1 MAVYDF
7 KCPSCDHILENVVL
21 GMNHEDDD
29 HPACYQC
36 GEHYEHYFTTA
47 PMAYCEAEL
56 EGGGF
61 IAHSMKGKPLITSRR
76 QNREM
81 MKRHGL
87 APAQDYFNPPTHA
100 EQKQTRAEAME
111 TIHAITP
118 TQRQEKQMA
127 SDGIKTDIVQ

>member
-1 MAVYDF
+1 MQRGQSLLSGF
-7 KCPSCDHILENVVL
+7 KVPNQQDE
-21 GMNHEDDD
+21 
-29 HPACYQC
+29 
-36 GEHYEHYFTTA
+36 
-47 PMAYCEAEL
+47 EL
-56 EGGGF
+56 KKARK
-61 IAHSMKGKPLITSRR
+61 ISV
-76 QNREM
+76 NEM